1 MATSIKL
8 DRNCD
13 IVFDANGV
21 CEVVSDNEDIIQAIR
36 VELEQNKGQ
45 WALNKLYGMPYLNST
60 NTGLLQVKN
69 SEQKIRNELVKLI
82 NKYNVDS
89 IESIIFDK
97 NEIEVKIKLKGE
109 VYTL

>member
-13 IVFDANGV
+13 IVFDTNGV

-36 VELEQNKGQ
+36 IELEQNKGQ

-82 NKYNVDS
+82 NKYDVDS
-89 IESIIFDK
+89 IESINFDK

-109 VYTL
+109 VYIL

>member
-8 DRNCD
+8 DKNCD

-45 WALNKLYGMPYLNST
+45 WTLNKLYGMPYLNST

>member
-8 DRNCD
+8 DKECD
-13 IVFDANGV
+13 IVFNEGL

-45 WALNKLYGMPYLNST
+45 WALNKLYGMPYLNDK

-69 SEQKIRNELVKLI
+69 SEEKIKNELVKLI
-82 NKYNVDS
+82 NKYKIDG
-89 IESIIFDK
+89 IESINFIK